1 MNCVLESVFVEIV
14 QRNNEE
20 NFIMGCLYKPPNV
33 QTEIFHDEIKQV
45 LAKIGFENKL
55 CFLFGDFN
63 INILNADSHVVVVID
78 LMYSNGFYPLISK
91 PTRITSHSATL
102 IDNIFSNDL
111 DNHKNSG
118 ILWSDILITY
128 LYFRSLI
135 VPLNL
140 RLNLQFI
147 INVL

>member
-14 QRNNEE
+14 QPNNEK
-20 NFIMGCLYKPPNV
+20 NVILGCLYKPPNV
-33 QTEIFHDEIKQV
+33 QTEIFNDEIKQV

-63 INILNADSHVVVVID
+63 INILNADSHVPTNDFID

-102 IDNIFSNDL
+102 IDNISPMTLTTTNL
-111 DNHKNSG
+111 AVSSG
-118 ILWSDILITY
+118 LTFLITY
-128 LYFRSLI
+128 LYISDH
-135 VPLNL
+135 
-140 RLNLQFI
+140 
-147 INVL
+147 